1 MKALIAA
8 GTVGIALVV
17 AALAQRSAKT
27 PCEPG
32 EGPVATVGGVPITA
46 AELQGRVGDRLL
58 AVKTSEY
65 EMRRDILSDL
75 ITERLE
81 KQEAERRGISVEALL
96 AAEVDAKV
104 APVTEQEKRMH
115 YEAIKARAG
124 NRPAAQV
131 MADIEQALKEQRH
144 DERLAAFASELQTKA
159 GVQVLLD
166 PPRARSVPG
175 DDPALGPASAPVTI
189 VEFSDFQ
196 CPYCAHAAPTLKRI
210 RESYGDRVRLVYR
223 DFPLSFH
230 PDAEKAAEAA
240 SCAGEQGK
248 FWEMHDRIFERQSR
262 ITVADLKGY
271 AGELGL
277 NAAAFA
283 ECLDS
288 GRQAAKTRV
297 DFEAGRAIGVTGT
310 PAFLINGRLLTGAQ
324 PFDRFAAVIDDEL
337 ARARRADAGAR

>member
-196 CPYCAHAAPTLKRI
+196 CPYCAHAAPPSRGSARATATACGWCTVTSRSPSTPTPRRRPK
-210 RESYGDRVRLVYR
+210 
-223 DFPLSFH
+223 PH
-230 PDAEKAAEAA
+230 PARASRGSSGRCTTGSSSARAA
-240 SCAGEQGK
+240 SPSPT
-248 FWEMHDRIFERQSR
+248 SR
-262 ITVADLKGY
+262 AM
-271 AGELGL
+271 
-277 NAAAFA
+277 
-283 ECLDS
+283 
-288 GRQAAKTRV
+288 
-297 DFEAGRAIGVTGT
+297 RASW
-310 PAFLINGRLLTGAQ
+310 A
-324 PFDRFAAVIDDEL
+324 
-337 ARARRADAGAR
+337 